1 MPLDEVG
8 EACGVAGLWH
18 RDADV
23 ARLCSYA
30 LVALQHRGQ
39 ESAGVVTGDR
49 HGLTRA
55 GGMGLVQ
62 QVFDDATLAPLRGHV
77 AAGHVRYSTAGA
89 STEANIQPLP
99 GITRLGATFAL
110 AHNGNITGIGDRDR
124 VVSPSGDGADT
135 QELVDVLADQTA
147 DVAGAL
153 RAVLP
158 QVRGAYS
165 LVVVTT
171 SAMYAARDPQGFR
184 PLCLGVLPG
193 GGWVVV
199 SETAALDTLGAR
211 LVREIAPGELVTV
224 DDLGV
229 RSEQLTAARPA
240 PCVFERVYF
249 ARQDTLLDGVR
260 VQSMRHAMGVAL
272 AREAPAAAD
281 VVVAVPDT
289 ARPAAMGYARAAGLP
304 YAESLTRNHYLG
316 RTFIRPGADERR
328 LAVRMKIN
336 VVPEAVAGRRV
347 VVVDDSIVRS
357 TSVREVVALLREAGA
372 AEVHVRVSS
381 APVRWPCFFGVNMR
395 TRAELVASDRTAA
408 EVGALVGAD
417 TLGYLSVRGMV
428 EAAGG
433 GPACTGC
440 FTGVYPAS
448 VPAAAVCPKPNHGRE
463 AAITQG

>member
-49 HGLTRA
+49 RTLRQA

-62 QVFDDATLAPLRGHV
+62 QVFDEAKLAAMRGHV
-77 AAGHVRYSTAGA
+77 AVGHVRYATAGG
-89 STEANIQPLP
+89 STEANIQPLL
-99 GITRLGATFAL
+99 GITRLGSAFAL
-110 AHNGNITGIGDRDR
+110 AHNGNLTGIGDRER
-124 VVSPSGDGADT
+124 SPDAVAGGADT
-135 QELVDVLADQTA
+135 QELVDALADRTD

-158 QVRGAYS
+158 QVRGAFS
-165 LVVVTT
+165 IVVATT
-171 SAMYAARDPQGFR
+171 GALYAARDPQGFR
-184 PLCLGVLPG
+184 PLCLGRLPDG
-193 GGWVVV
+193 GLVVV
-199 SETAALDTLGAR
+199 SETVALDTLGAT
-211 LVREIAPGELVTV
+211 LLREVAPGELVTI
-224 DDLGV
+224 DDRGTRGELF
-229 RSEQLTAARPA
+229 ADARPA

-249 ARQDTLLDGVR
+249 ARQDSLLDGVR
-260 VQSMRHAMGVAL
+260 VQGMRHAMGVLL
-272 AREAPAAAD
+272 AREAPAVAD
-281 VVVAVPDT
+281 VVTAVPDT
-289 ARPAAMGYARAAGLP
+289 ARPAAMGYAQESGLP
-304 YAESLTRNHYLG
+304 YVEALVRNQYLG
-316 RTFIRPGADERR
+316 RTFIKPSDFERS
-328 LAVRMKIN
+328 LGVRMKIN
-336 VVPEAVAGRRV
+336 VVPEAVAGKRV

-357 TSVREVVALLREAGA
+357 TSMREVVQLLRRAGA

-395 TRAELVASDRTAA
+395 SRAELVASDRTVA
-408 EVGALVGAD
+408 EVGVLVGGD
-417 TLGYLSVRGMV
+417 SLNYLSVRGMV

-440 FTGVYPAS
+440 FTGVYPAAVPTAGHVHLERT
-448 VPAAAVCPKPNHGRE
+448 VPAQIG
-463 AAITQG
+463 